1 MLTFAFA
8 FDASKDNL
16 KILALFTLV
25 QIFEIL
31 DLAKLK
37 VEKVNIAVT
46 YRLGLALKFYLL
58 NIAYEYGKK
67 YKIKLDELP

>member
-1 MLTFAFA
+1 LLTFAFA

-31 DLAKLK
+31 DLAKSK

-46 YRLGLALKFYLL
+46 YRLGLALKFYL
-58 NIAYEYGKK
+58 
-67 YKIKLDELP
+67 